1 MEWVRAQ
8 AVGQADGSHGSPR
21 RRLWGENC
29 GALWL
34 WLSPNVRHSQVHRTP
49 HSGAFVTEGM
59 NNLQGKRVPGEESET
74 LAIRSEG
81 TTMLGELI
89 DIPTDTLLDMVFILL
104 AGGRALTSCEVAELE
119 KIQREL
125 QRRGEIERWDC

>member
-1 MEWVRAQ
+1 MEWVRAH
-8 AVGQADGSHGSPR
+8 AVGQADGFTRIPEAATVGRKVRCALAMALPQRRTWPSASHAP
-21 RRLWGENC
+21 
-29 GALWL
+29 
-34 WLSPNVRHSQVHRTP
+34 P
-49 HSGAFVTEGM
+49 GAFVREGI
-59 NNLQGKRVPGEESET
+59 NKLQGKRVPGEEST
-74 LAIRSEG
+74 TIVVRSEG

-89 DIPTDTLLDMVFILL
+89 NIPTDTLFDMVFILL